1 VLGKHIPCHRRHLL
15 QQAPSARTPR
25 AASTSLSR
33 GRPENLK
40 YPAVLARSGRGTRR
54 RRRQGKSWSPCS
66 AVPRA
71 FGEPGMPRRA
81 RAIRARHSTLTASTE
96 ITESSDT
103 ARYDRA
109 LLIRS
114 AVLGGRSLGVR
125 GARRRHSLHHRSLLT
140 RPLVIRSAV
149 LCGRSLG
156 VRGARRRH
164 LLPQRSLLVEQLF
177 PKKKSQ
183 TPGNFSDSWRLSVE
197 KRSCAPHAFA
207 ALASSGAV
215 RLRSLLVAS
224 AWLLLARSLPA
235 RRLLSKMPR
244 FFST

>member
-1 VLGKHIPCHRRHLL
+1 MAPENPFEHQPVLGKHIPCHRRHLL

-66 AVPRA
+66 AAPRA

-81 RAIRARHSTLTASTE
+81 RAIRARHSTLTASTD

-177 PKKKSQ
+177 PEKEI
-183 TPGNFSDSWRLSVE
+183 SDSRKL
-197 KRSCAPHAFA
+197 
-207 ALASSGAV
+207 
-215 RLRSLLVAS
+215 LR
-224 AWLLLARSLPA
+224 LLLASRAKSDSFSS
-235 RRLLSKMPR
+235 LSKAGIACPTC
-244 FFST
+244 SGVIASKGGSP